1 MAYYS
6 KAVRDWTRIHLKKL
20 RNICMAN
27 IVDDI
32 CAQCLVR
39 SSMNR
44 KVFDDKRNIIIKV
57 ADGVVTIINTATGN
71 MGQAKCSKTDEFN
84 IAIGLSIAM
93 ARYLGETYIPKL
105 GLTVGEIG
113 VGGKFLL
120 DSGRTYYVVGRNPLH
135 TEYIV
140 IVNANSGGMRQILAN
155 ISCQLA

>member
-6 KAVRDWTRIHLKKL
+6 KTVRDWARIHLKKL

-32 CAQCLVR
+32 CAQCFAR
-39 SSMNR
+39 SSTN
-44 KVFDDKRNIIIKV
+44 KIFDDKRNIIIKV

-71 MGQAKCSKTDEFN
+71 MGQAKCDKSDEFN
-84 IAIGLSIAM
+84 IVIGLSIAM

-155 ISCQLA
+155 TTCQLA

>member
-6 KAVRDWTRIHLKKL
+6 KAVRDWARIHLKKL

-71 MGQAKCSKTDEFN
+71 MGQARCSESDEFN

-155 ISCQLA
+155 TSCQLA

>member
-32 CAQCLVR
+32 CAQCIVR
-39 SSMNR
+39 SMN
-44 KVFDDKRNIIIKV
+44 KIFDDKRNIIIKV

-71 MGQAKCSKTDEFN
+71 MGQAKCSESDEFN
-84 IAIGLSIAM
+84 IVIGLSIAM
-93 ARYLGETYIPKL
+93 ARYLGETYVPRFS
-105 GLTVGEIG
+105 LTVGEIG
-113 VGGKFLL
+113 VGCKFSLS
-120 DSGRTYYVVGRNPLH
+120 SGRTYYVVGRNPLH

-140 IVNANSGGMRQILAN
+140 IVNINSGGMRQILAN
-155 ISCQLA
+155 TSCQRA

>member
-84 IAIGLSIAM
+84 ITIGLSIAM

-113 VGGKFLL
+113 VGSKFSL

-155 ISCQLA
+155 TTCQLA

>member
-6 KAVRDWTRIHLKKL
+6 KVVRDWTRIHLKKL

-32 CAQCLVR
+32 CAQCFMR
-39 SSMNR
+39 SSTN

-71 MGQAKCSKTDEFN
+71 MGQAKCDKNDEFN
-84 IAIGLSIAM
+84 IVIGLSIAM

-113 VGGKFLL
+113 AGGKFSLN
-120 DSGRTYYVVGRNPLH
+120 SGRTYYVVGRNPLH

-140 IVNANSGGMRQILAN
+140 IVNTNSGGMRQILA
-155 ISCQLA
+155 STTCQLA

>member
-6 KAVRDWTRIHLKKL
+6 KEVKDWVRIHLKKL

-32 CAQCLVR
+32 CAQCLTR

-71 MGQAKCSKTDEFN
+71 MGQAKCDKSDDFN
-84 IAIGLSIAM
+84 IAIGLAVAM
-93 ARYLGETYIPKL
+93 AHYLGETYVPRF
-105 GLTVGEIG
+105 GLTVDKIE

-120 DSGRTYYVVGRNPLH
+120 DSGRTYYVVGRNPLRC
-135 TEYIV
+135 EYIV
-140 IVNANSGGMRQILAN
+140 IVNVNSGGMRQILAN
-155 ISCQLA
+155 TPCQRP